1 MAELISYGQDIVF
14 RHPVSGKIHTGIGA
28 EENVVFLDS
37 ENKTIGTRIVK
48 KSRIKQWCDAES
60 VFKEWELRQVRAGN
74 FEWNEGPTV
83 EPIK

>member
-48 KSRIKQWCDAES
+48 KSRIKQWCDASEAWKALS
-60 VFKEWELRQVRAGN
+60 SQKSGN

>member
-48 KSRIKQWCDAES
+48 KSRIKQWCDASEAWKALS
-60 VFKEWELRQVRAGN
+60 SLQVRAGN
-74 FEWNEGPTV
+74 FEWSHPEN
-83 EPIK
+83 